1 MGELKERTVRGA
13 IWNFAG
19 NAGQQAARFVIG
31 IVLARILSPGEYGII
46 GMVAIF
52 ISVGD
57 TLVDSGFSQSLIHRK
72 DVSAKDYSTVF
83 IINLTIALVIF
94 LLLWASS
101 GWIAGFFRQE
111 VLKNIIIVLAVGIV
125 IRSLTIVQSTRLIK
139 DLDFRTIT
147 WINIAAMLVS
157 GAVAIPMALSGLGV
171 WSLAGLQVSRDLA
184 YSLIIWL
191 TVKWRPGIAF
201 SPASA
206 RELFGFGSRI
216 LGVSLIDSVFLNINN
231 LLIGKMFTADDLG
244 FYTRATGYRNI
255 VSKNMLAVINS
266 VSFPAFSALKDRF
279 SDDESM
285 IAALRTNYR
294 KTSELANFIAMP
306 LFVLLFFVAE
316 PFIDF
321 LITDKWLPAVPYLK
335 ILCVAGVFYPVY
347 SLQANLLKAM
357 GRADS
362 YLKMMVWHK
371 VALTAAI
378 VIGIRWGVTGL
389 VTGQAVAMGFVFAY
403 GAYLMY
409 RYLSYGFWSQVNDI
423 FRYLIVSTA
432 LMLPLY
438 YLCRNIDSSL
448 WQLLIQALAGP
459 GLYLLI
465 TGWLK
470 FEGNREFFQ
479 ILRSQFAGNGSRSTK
494 NGID

>member
-31 IVLARILSPGEYGII
+31 IVLARILTPGEYGII

-57 TLVDSGFSQSLIHRK
+57 TLVDSGFSQSLINKK
-72 DVSAKDYSTVF
+72 DVQPRDYSTVF
-83 IINLTIALVIF
+83 LINLAIALVIF
-94 LLLWASS
+94 ILLWASS
-101 GWIAGFFRQE
+101 GWIAGFFNQDI
-111 VLKNIIIVLAVGIV
+111 LKNIIIVLAIGIV

-139 DLDFRTIT
+139 DLDFKTLTTINVT
-147 WINIAAMLVS
+147 AMLIS
-157 GAVAIPMALSGLGV
+157 GAVAIPMALSGFGV

-184 YSLIIWL
+184 YTLIIWIF
-191 TVKWRPGIAF
+191 VKWRPGFTF
-201 SPASA
+201 SGSSA

-216 LGVSLIDSVFLNINN
+216 LGVGLIDNIFLNINN
-231 LLIGKMFTADDLG
+231 LLIGKLFTADDLG
-244 FYTRATGYRNI
+244 FYTRATGYRNL

-266 VSFPAFSALKDRF
+266 VSFPAFSTLRNSF
-279 SDDESM
+279 SDNEGM
-285 IAALRTNYR
+285 VEALRTNYR

-335 ILCVAGVFYPVY
+335 ILCIAGLFYPVY

-357 GRADS
+357 GRAGS
-362 YLKMMVWHK
+362 YLRMMIWHK
-371 VALTAAI
+371 VALIVAI

-403 GAYLMY
+403 GAFLVY
-409 RYLSYGFWSQVNDI
+409 RYLSYGLWAQVTDI
-423 FRYLIVSTA
+423 LRYLTVSIV
-432 LMLPLY
+432 LMLPLFL
-438 YLCRNIDSSL
+438 LCRNIGSSF
-448 WQLLIQALAGP
+448 WQLVIQGLAGL
-459 GLYLLI
+459 GLYLLV
-465 TGWLK
+465 TRWLR
-470 FEGNREFFQ
+470 FAGYDEFFQ
-479 ILRSQFAGNGSRSTK
+479 IVRSQFFKKGDRASKKMN
-494 NGID
+494 